1 MLKLVPIRV
10 NYIGYLR
17 KITGVSCEVFDVF
30 DVRDASLSTI
40 LGLITTKY
48 PTLSLNIL
56 RCAINQKLI
65 RPTDYAATIVS
76 WDSSLKILIAT
87 SGG

>member
-17 KITGVSCEVFDVF
+17 EITGVSCEVF

>member
-1 MLKLVPIRV
+1 MVNPIPIQV

-17 KITGVSCEVFDVF
+17 EITGVNSEFFEVKDH
-30 DVRDASLSTI
+30 SLSTI

-65 RPTDYAATIVS
+65 RPTDYATTILKL
-76 WDSSLKILIAT
+76 DSDLKILIAT

>member
-1 MLKLVPIRV
+1 MLKSIPIKV
-10 NYIGYLR
+10 SYIGYLHE
-17 KITGVSCEVFDVF
+17 ITGVSSEVF
-30 DVRDASLSTI
+30 DVRDPSLATI

-48 PTLSLNIL
+48 PTLSVNIL

-65 RPTDYAATIVS
+65 RPTVYASTILK
-76 WDSSLKILIAT
+76 WDSELKILIAT

>member
-1 MLKLVPIRV
+1 MLKSIPIRV

-17 KITGVSCEVFDVF
+17 EITGVSNEVF
-30 DVRDASLSTI
+30 DVRDPSLAAI

-56 RCAINQKLI
+56 RCALNQKLI
-65 RPTDYAATIVS
+65 RPTVYATTILK
-76 WDSSLKILIAT
+76 WDSDLQVLIAA